1 MPGHVLIFCVF
12 LRGVAAR
19 DDALIYACFPM
30 AFTLSC
36 SPQRLVI
43 MDASNGRL
51 YSLDALR
58 GLDML
63 CIAGLEL
70 LVWALAASFP
80 DSTALQW
87 CATQFGHR
95 AWEGLTLYDLIF
107 PLFVFLAGVSMSFS
121 LSKGGAA
128 AAVAW
133 RLLRRAALLIILG
146 WAVNGVITLDGSMRY
161 ASVLGLIGMS
171 CLFGGLVCLL
181 AGWRGAAVTAL
192 LLLVTVG
199 VLQCGYGEL
208 TPAGSIN
215 AHLDQML
222 LPGRLH
228 YGSYD
233 PEGVLCIVSAVAMNL
248 LGLLSGVWLRHASGS
263 LSRVLGLVL
272 TGAVFFVLGY
282 YVLPEMGYACVKN
295 IWTSSFVLA
304 AAGIS
309 MTLLALFHLL
319 VDVLP
324 GGALVSFPL
333 RVIGMNALVCYLLT
347 HVVDFAALTNR
358 LFSGVCRLVLPAD
371 LQRVALAGAFILL
384 IWWILY
390 LFYRRRVFFKV

>member
-1 MPGHVLIFCVF
+1 ME
-12 LRGVAAR
+12 
-19 DDALIYACFPM
+19 
-30 AFTLSC
+30 S
-36 SPQRLVI
+36 SP
-43 MDASNGRL
+43 ARL

-80 DSTALQW
+80 GVPLLQW
-87 CATQFGHR
+87 GARQFGHC

-121 LSKGGAA
+121 LSRGGATGA
-128 AAVAW
+128 RCW
-133 RLLRRAALLIILG
+133 RLLRRAVLLIIFG
-146 WAVNGVITLDGSMRY
+146 WAVNGVITLDGGMRY
-161 ASVLGLIGMS
+161 ASVLGLIGLS
-171 CLFGGLVCLL
+171 CFFGGLVCLFT
-181 AGWRGAAVTAL
+181 GWRGAAVSAVLVL
-192 LLLVTVG
+192 LGVG
-199 VLQCGYGEL
+199 VWQCHYGTL

-215 AHLDQML
+215 AYLDQKL

-233 PEGVLCIVSAVAMNL
+233 PEGVLCVISAVAMNL
-248 LGLLSGVWLRHASGS
+248 LGLLSGVWLRHAPGL
-263 LSRVLGLVL
+263 LSRVTGLVF
-272 TGAVFFVLGY
+272 TGAALFALGY
-282 YVLPEMGYACVKN
+282 YALPELGYPCIKN

-309 MTLLALFHLL
+309 MVLLGLFHLL

-324 GGALVSFPL
+324 GGASLSFPL
-333 RVIGMNALVCYLLT
+333 RVVGMNALACYLLT

-358 LFSGVCRLVLPAD
+358 LFCGVCRLLMPLAW
-371 LQRVALAGAFILL
+371 QRVALAGAFILL
-384 IWWILY
+384 IWGILF
-390 LFYRRRVFFKV
+390 LFYRRGIFFKV